1 MITKENIKSLIDGET
16 SIFEAAIN
24 TALAN
29 KAKDR
34 LAQKTEE
41 VKDDVFTGDSTMDEQ
56 FIRKVSRFRDK
67 RVRRKRV
74 APTGSKV
81 VGGMIKKI
89 GGKEKLARKK
99 GARMA
104 KRTKLKGGG
113 ALKARTK
120 RKANLSKK
128 LRKQLK
134 IKN

>member
-1 MITKENIKSLIDGET
+1 MINKEMIKALVEGNSSD
-16 SIFEAAIN
+16 FEQAIIS
-24 TALAN
+24 TI
-29 KAKDR
+29 KAK
-34 LAQKTEE
+34 AKMKIEEKTEE
-41 VKDDVFTGDSTMDEQ
+41 VKDELFDKQIDEK

-74 APTGSKV
+74 APKGSKV
-81 VGGMIKKI
+81 VGGQIKKI
-89 GGKEKLARKK
+89 SGAEKLARKK
-99 GARMA
+99 GARKM

-120 RKANLSKK
+120 RKAGLSMK